1 MMRKC
6 FRNIVGMNSI
16 TAESEVNMVGNDFS
30 ASRSEIVGIIVKCTV
45 T

>member
-1 MMRKC
+1 
-6 FRNIVGMNSI
+6 MNCM
-16 TAESEVNMVGNDFS
+16 TAESEVNMVGNYFS